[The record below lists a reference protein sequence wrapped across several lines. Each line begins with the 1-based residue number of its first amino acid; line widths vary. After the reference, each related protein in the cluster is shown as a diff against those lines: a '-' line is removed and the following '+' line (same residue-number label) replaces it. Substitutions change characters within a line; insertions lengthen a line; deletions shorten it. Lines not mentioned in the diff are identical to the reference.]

1 MTDDEPLT
9 NTKHRVTIITTYE
22 EIVEAET
29 EEKATEIAFD
39 NMYSVGGDYKIT
51 VAATEDEE

>member
-1 MTDDEPLT
+1 MT
-9 NTKHRVTIITTYE
+9 NTTHHVTIITTYE

-29 EEKATEIAFD
+29 EEEASEIAMD

-51 VAATEDEE
+51 VKAPDDTKETP